1 MIESFFTISQSSTGV
16 YKEKGSKFLAFAHP
30 VIDSEQIKGKLI
42 DLKREF
48 YDANHHCYAWILGPD
63 KSQFKVFDDGEPNHS
78 AGDPILNQIK
88 SKNLTNIL
96 VVVVRY
102 FGGVKLG
109 VSGLSAAYKL
119 ATQATLENAS
129 IIEVTITKSISIH
142 YGYPETS
149 IVKKLMSDF
158 RLKPVEEKF
167 GETCSL
173 KCEVRLRDEEKL
185 RVKIETLEKQGF
197 NIRLDLQR

>member
-1 MIESFFTISQSSTGV
+1 MTESFFTIAKTATGT

-30 VIDSEQIKGKLI
+30 VADFEQIKSKLTN
-42 DLKREF
+42 LKKEF
-48 YDANHHCYAWILGPD
+48 YDANHHCYAWVLGPD
-63 KSQFKVFDDGEPNHS
+63 KSQFKAFDDGEPNHS

-109 VSGLSAAYKL
+109 VSGLTSAYKQ
-119 ATQATLENAS
+119 ATQDALEKAS
-129 IIEVTITKSISIH
+129 VIEVTITKTHTIF

-149 IVKKLMSDF
+149 VVQKLLNDF
-158 RLKPVEEKF
+158 HLKPMKEKF

-173 KCEVRLRDEEKL
+173 ICEVKLSDEQRLKE
-185 RVKIETLEKQGF
+185 KIETLSKQGF
-197 NIRLDLQR
+197 HVKLD